1 MLRTYMITIRTLTMQ
16 IIELK
21 AVIPRSIAIMHS
33 HASTLVELCVHC
45 TRVLTGRLQN
55 KLKIEI
61 KSAITNSIFTEV

>member
-1 MLRTYMITIRTLTMQ
+1 MK

-21 AVIPRSIAIMHS
+21 AIVSRSIAIMHS
-33 HASTLVELCVHC
+33 HTSTLVKLCVHG
-45 TRVLTGRLQN
+45 TRIRTGGLQN